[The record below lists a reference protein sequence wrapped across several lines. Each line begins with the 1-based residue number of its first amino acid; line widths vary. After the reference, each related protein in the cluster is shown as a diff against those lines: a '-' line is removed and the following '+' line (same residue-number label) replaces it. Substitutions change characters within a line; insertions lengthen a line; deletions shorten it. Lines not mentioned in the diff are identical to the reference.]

1 MNPREVAAALLPK
14 LRSERVVYFPIRHHS
29 PACAA
34 HLHAWILTHKPA
46 AVLVE
51 GPASFTEKIDWLVD
65 PQCVCPVAFFTTF
78 IDKRKRSLPALPEGS
93 EELPEGMIGP
103 PRYGAFYPFCD
114 YSPELVALRTGRKV
128 GARLRFID
136 LEYAEMV
143 LARHEDE
150 PEREPGV
157 LIDLLASDPH
167 LKHSEYIQ
175 ELARRM
181 GCRGFDELWDHL
193 FESTWDGLE
202 TDPFIDR
209 VATWCAMARLDYD
222 EATLVRDGTL
232 AREACMAA
240 EISDE
245 LQRVTAEKRTGPVLV
260 VTGGFHTV
268 ALPDLVAAKAAR
280 PKSPGFTEG
289 ETGSWLMRY
298 SFDRLDAISG
308 YASGMPS
315 PAFYDRLWRMSGPE
329 SHADPAR
336 RQLARV
342 DVAAEIL
349 VEISRLTRER
359 QMLQRITTPDAIAA
373 LQMTKQL
380 AALRGHAWPL
390 REDVLDGVRSCFVKG
405 EMGAEG
411 QVIMHLVNEVLA
423 GNRVGQVPPA
433 VGVPPIV
440 HDFIRE
446 GRRLRLPVD
455 HVESRELELDLYRNA
470 THRQIS
476 RFCHRLELLN
486 APFAMFRMGPDFVLG
501 QGLDRIREVWEVR
514 WSPGTE
520 SALIEAA
527 VYGPTVEEAAGGKL
541 MEQIGQLDAQG
552 QGRSTQTAVNLLV
565 RAYRLGLHA
574 QMMLLAQKIDE
585 HIAEDPAFSSLV
597 TGLSQLELIYR
608 SREPLEAGDLTAV
621 PYLAAA
627 AYHRAC
633 RLLVDLPG
641 CPDEMVGPVI
651 GSLRTLREVLVSRF
665 ELPEGVPP
673 FDVALFH
680 QGLWAI
686 VKAPPAQAQA
696 AVVGAAAGILFGE
709 GQLGQE
715 PLLDIARGYLGG
727 ARTEAHKTCGILR
740 GLLATAREA
749 AWQVQEL
756 IRAIDAQLQSWDE
769 ETFLQVLPELRLAYA
784 DLTPREISRVA
795 EQVAG
800 ELGVAD
806 LGNLVHVD
814 LDETD
819 VHFALEL
826 NRTVKSMLERDGL
839 WHGTCSVRNG
849 DASVQ

>member
-1 MNPREVAAALLPK
+1 MPPDAEQFAAALLPK

-34 HLHAWILTHKPA
+34 HLQRWIVANRPS

-51 GPASFTEKIDWLVD
+51 GPSSFTEKIDWLVD

-78 IDKRKRSLPALPEGS
+78 IDKRQRTIDKTPDDSGEASPPVD
-93 EELPEGMIGP
+93 ITGP
-103 PRYGAFYPFCD
+103 PRFGAYYPFCD
-114 YSPELVALRTGRKV
+114 YSPEIVALRAGRQV

-143 LARHEDE
+143 LARHTDE
-150 PEREPGV
+150 TPREGGV
-157 LIDLLASDPH
+157 LIDSLAADPH

-175 ELARRM
+175 ALARRM

-193 FESTWDGLE
+193 FESTWDQLE

-222 EATLVRDGTL
+222 EATLVRDGTV

-240 EISDE
+240 EIADE
-245 LQRVTAEKRTGPVLV
+245 LQKQAKKTGPVLV

-268 ALPDLVAAKAAR
+268 ALPDLVAAKTAR
-280 PKSPGFTEG
+280 PKPLDFADG
-289 ETGSWLMRY
+289 EVGTWLMRY
-298 SFDRLDAISG
+298 SFDRLDSISG
-308 YASGMPS
+308 YSSGMPS
-315 PAFYDRLWRMSGPE
+315 PAFYDRLWAQSGPE
-329 SHADPAR
+329 SHADPVR
-336 RQLARV
+336 RQRARV

-349 VEISRLTRER
+349 VEISRMTRER
-359 QMLQRITTPDAIAA
+359 QMTQRITTPDAIAA

-380 AALRGHAWPL
+380 AALRGHPWPL

-411 QVIMHLVNEVLA
+411 QVVMNLVTEVLA

-433 VGVPPIV
+433 TGVPPIV
-440 HDFIRE
+440 HDFLRE
-446 GRRLRLPVD
+446 SRRLRLPVD
-455 HVESRELELDLYRNA
+455 QVESRELDLDLYRNA
-470 THRQIS
+470 THRQMS
-476 RFCHRLELLN
+476 RLCHRLELLS
-486 APFAMFRMGPDFVLG
+486 APFASFRAGPDFVLG
-501 QGLDRIREVWEVR
+501 QGLDRIKELWEVR
-514 WSPGTE
+514 WSPATE
-520 SALIEAA
+520 SALIEASI
-527 VYGPTVEEAAGGKL
+527 YGPTVEEAAGGKL
-541 MEQIGQLDAQG
+541 MEQIAGLDAAG
-552 QGRSTQTAVNLLV
+552 QGRSTQTAVGLLI
-565 RAYRLGLHA
+565 RACRLGLHA

-585 HIAEDPAFSSLV
+585 HIAEDPAFPSLV

-633 RLLVDLPG
+633 RLLVELPA
-641 CPDEMVGPVI
+641 CPDEMVTPVT

-665 ELPEGVPP
+665 ELPDDVPP
-673 FDVALFH
+673 IDPEEFH
-680 QGLWAI
+680 QGLWTI
-686 VKAPPAQAQA
+686 VKSNPAQAQA

-709 GQLGQE
+709 GELSQEQLLE
-715 PLLDIARGYLGG
+715 TARGYLGG
-727 ARTEAHKTCGILR
+727 ARTDARKTCGILR

-756 IRAIDAQLQSWDE
+756 IRAIDAQLQNWDD
-769 ETFLQVLPELRLAYA
+769 ETFLEVLPELRLAYA

-800 ELGVAD
+800 ELGVDD
-806 LGNLVHVD
+806 LGELVHVD
-814 LDETD
+814 LDEGT

-826 NRTVKSMLERDGL
+826 NRSVKVQLKKDGL
-839 WHGTCSVRNG
+839 IDGSG
-849 DASVQ
+849 PGEPS